1 MRSNSSRYVTG
12 VAKECAGRIV
22 LVEFLLCRVDDDDD
36 DDDDD
41 DGEESNW
48 GVLSCPIVVVGNGS
62 CLLSDALIHKQ
73 VRVLQV

>member
-1 MRSNSSRYVTG
+1 MRSNGSRYVTG

-22 LVEFLLCRVDDDDD
+22 LVEFSLCRV
-36 DDDDD
+36 DD
-41 DGEESNW
+41 DGEESNL

-62 CLLSDALIHKQ
+62 RLLSDALIHNQ

>member
-1 MRSNSSRYVTG
+1 MLSNGSRYVTG

-36 DDDDD
+36 DDD
-41 DGEESNW
+41 GEESNL
-48 GVLSCPIVVVGNGS
+48 GVLSCPIVVLRNGS

>member
-1 MRSNSSRYVTG
+1 MRSNGSRYVTG

-36 DDDDD
+36 D
-41 DGEESNW
+41 GEESNL

-73 VRVLQV
+73 VRVLQL